1 VTRLHLTRLPSWR
14 TQLARYLA
22 EAARIPFVE
31 GRHDCALFAAGA
43 IRAMTGEDLAAP
55 FRGRYR
61 TTRGGLRV
69 LRRAGYRD
77 HLDLAVAHL
86 DEVPPA
92 FAHVGDI
99 AAVPGDDGPAL
110 GVVQGER
117 IYVLRPEGLS
127 TVSRLLATRAWRVPE

>member
-1 VTRLHLTRLPSWR
+1 MNRLPSWR
-14 TQLARYLA
+14 TRLGLYLA
-22 EAARIPFVE
+22 EAARTPFAE

-43 IRAMTGEDLAAP
+43 VLAMTGMDPAAP

-77 HLDLAVAHL
+77 HLALAVAHL
-86 DEVPPA
+86 EEVPPS
-92 FAHVGDI
+92 FARVGDL
-99 AAVPGDDGPAL
+99 AAVQGADGPAL

-117 IYVLRPEGLS
+117 IYVLRPEGMA
-127 TVSRLLATRAWRVPE
+127 TVSLLQAMRAWRVPE